1 MPQECK
7 YGLSAQ
13 NDRRIAR
20 KEIMNI
26 SDSSALRECTGCQ
39 MCAAVCPKDA
49 IRITLDESGFYR
61 PYVDSEKCVDCG
73 LCTGVCYRF
82 DNNLRI
88 TDEKTLLRTGLYAA
102 SVRDSR
108 LLLEVTSGGV
118 ADLLAKE
125 LIREGYLCIGVGYDD
140 TKVEAYHYVAH
151 SSKETDGFRGSKYI
165 QSYSYPAFKELVK
178 DCSRHKYAVFGT
190 PCQIYAVRR
199 FLEKRGLSDSCI
211 LIDMFCHGCP
221 SLDLWRKYQNEIK
234 GEIGKSHFDAVEFR
248 SKERG
253 WGGFYVVVVVD
264 GVKAF
269 VSSPKKDGFYELF
282 FSDQVLNTACSD
294 CLLRS
299 TMEYTDIRLGDF
311 WGKKYAMNRK
321 GVSAVSL
328 ISQKGKDLFER
339 IKPMLDIE
347 ESGYSELLPYQSYGK
362 FYHPD
367 KTLREKLLY
376 MITDPG
382 IPLREAVALLHEN
395 ESLTRKFKRHIKNFL
410 YYLPASVT
418 RLIRRYIA

>member
-1 MPQECK
+1 
-7 YGLSAQ
+7 
-13 NDRRIAR
+13 
-20 KEIMNI
+20 MNI

-253 WGGFYVVVVVD
+253 WGGFYVVVVVVD

>member
-1 MPQECK
+1 
-7 YGLSAQ
+7 
-13 NDRRIAR
+13 
-20 KEIMNI
+20 MNI
-26 SDSSALRECTGCQ
+26 SDKSALRECTSCQ

-49 IRITLDESGFYR
+49 IRIDLDESGFFR
-61 PYVDSEKCVDCG
+61 PYVNPDKCVDCG

-82 DNNLRI
+82 DDNLRI
-88 TDEKTLLRTGLYAA
+88 TDEQTLQRTDLYAA
-102 SVRDSR
+102 SMRDNG
-108 LLLEVTSGGV
+108 LLRKVTSGGV

-140 TKVEAYHYVAH
+140 SKVEAYHYVAH
-151 SSKETDGFRGSKYI
+151 TVKETDGFRGSKYI

-178 DCSRHKYAVFGT
+178 DCSKHKYAVFGT

-199 FLEKRGLSDSCI
+199 FLEKRKLSDSCI

-221 SLDLWRKYQNEIK
+221 SLNLWRKYQSEIK
-234 GEIGKSHFDAVEFR
+234 HEIGKTHFDEVDFR

-253 WGGFYVVVVVD
+253 WGGFYVVVAVVD
-264 GVKAF
+264 GYKAF
-269 VSSPKKDGFYELF
+269 ISNPKKDGFYELF
-282 FSDQVLNTACSD
+282 FSDQILNSACSE
-294 CLLRS
+294 CMLRS

-339 IKPMLDIE
+339 IKPLLDIE
-347 ESGYSELLPYQSYGK
+347 ESHYSELLPYQSYGK
-362 FYHPD
+362 IYHPD
-367 KTLREKLLY
+367 EVLRERLLY
-376 MITDPG
+376 MIAAPG
-382 IPLREAVALLHEN
+382 IPLKEAVTLLHRY
-395 ESLTRKFKRHIKNFL
+395 ESFTRKLKRHIKSFL

-418 RLIRRYIA
+418 SFIKRYIA